1 MKKAL
6 FFLLAYF
13 ATTHV
18 MAADDV
24 ILFPANGATDVCP
37 DTRLTITFPEEVTL
51 GNKGMIRV
59 FDCETGR
66 LVDQL
71 DMSIPPGPTESQPRN
86 PDAVYTPVPYQYLSQ
101 NITNRNTKAGTPSG
115 AAQKDR
121 SIGKYQLSIIG
132 GFSDGFHFYPV
143 MIHGR
148 QANIQLHHN
157 LLEYGHRYAVTIDRG
172 VFNGFDGIRS
182 KRLWTF
188 TTKTAPP
195 PAQQKFFTVAADGTG
210 DFATVQGAM
219 DFIPDFLGSE
229 QERVTVQVMN
239 GDYEE
244 LVYFRNK
251 RFVTILGESKEG
263 VRIHYPNNE
272 VFNPH
277 PWDIKTNELKG
288 TFPSRRAAFAADNCE
303 HLVLKNLTIQTDC
316 HGQAEGLLINGEYNY
331 IDNVHIIGSGDALQT
346 NGSAYYN
353 NCTIDGEGDTVLGR
367 GPTYFNHCTLT
378 SWGAFMWIRNTEENH
393 GNVFIDCTF
402 IGKGKDAVIT
412 RLPDNKGKNY
422 PHAEVVMLNCKLEN
436 IPSVGWGPIDPSANS
451 ATLLEFNSHDLNG
464 NPIDV
469 SQRHPV
475 SRQLN
480 PIQDAKTIAD
490 YYNSNFVLGW

>member
-6 FFLLAYF
+6 LFLFTCLF
-13 ATTHV
+13 ACHV
-18 MAADDV
+18 WADNGV
-24 ILFPANGATDVCP
+24 TLFPANGATNVCP
-37 DTRLTITFPEEVTL
+37 DTQLSITFPDEVTL
-51 GNKGMIRV
+51 GNKGLIRIY
-59 FDCETGR
+59 DCATGK

-86 PDAVYTPVPYQYLSQ
+86 PDAIYTPVPYQYILQ

-115 AAQKDR
+115 AAEKAKDL
-121 SIGKYQLSIIG
+121 GKYQLSIIG
-132 GFSDGFHFYPV
+132 GFSDGFHFYPI

-148 QANIQLHHN
+148 KATIQLHHN
-157 LLEYGHRYAVTIDRG
+157 MLEYGHRYAVTIDRD

-182 KRLWTF
+182 KRAWTF
-188 TTKTAPP
+188 STKNAAPSL
-195 PAQQKFFTVAADGTG
+195 QQKTLTVNADGTG

-219 DFIPDFLGSE
+219 DFLPDFLPSE
-229 QERVTVQVMN
+229 QERVTIQVMN

-251 RFVTILGESKEG
+251 SFVTIEGQSKEG
-263 VRIHYPNNE
+263 VHIHYPNNE

-288 TFPSRRAAFAADNCE
+288 TFPSRRAAFAVDNCD
-303 HLVLKNLTIQTDC
+303 HLVLQNLTIQTDC
-316 HGQAEGLLINGEYNY
+316 HGQAEGLLINGEHNY

-346 NGSAYYN
+346 NGSAYYH

-436 IPSVGWGPIDPSANS
+436 IPPEGWGPIDPIANS
-451 ATLLEFNSHDLNG
+451 ATLLEFNSHDLTG
-464 NPIDV
+464 NPVDV

-480 PIQDAKTIAD
+480 PIRDAQTIAN
-490 YYNSNFVLGW
+490 YYNSNYVLGW